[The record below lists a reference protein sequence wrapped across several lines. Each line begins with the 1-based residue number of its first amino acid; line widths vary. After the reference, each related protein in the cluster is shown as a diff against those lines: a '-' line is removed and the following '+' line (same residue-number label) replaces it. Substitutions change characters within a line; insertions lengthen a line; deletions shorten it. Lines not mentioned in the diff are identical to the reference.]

1 MHEYRDRTSECQR
14 CGIPFIWTAGELPRA
29 ASNRRDGCARPARN
43 CCPRSGRERGLVKW
57 YNLRRGYG
65 FISRSTGEDLFFHR
79 DALPADAGAIE
90 PNLLLEYGIEH
101 TPGTAGEPDQ
111 GVDVKVS

>member
-14 CGIPFIWTAGELPRA
+14 CGIPFIWTAGEQRA
-29 ASNRRDGCARPARN
+29 AGGIEPTRRLCPACAQLLPAV
-43 CCPRSGRERGLVKW
+43 SRERGMVKW

-101 TPGTAGEPDQ
+101 TAKGPQANQIRVLT
-111 GVDVKVS
+111 